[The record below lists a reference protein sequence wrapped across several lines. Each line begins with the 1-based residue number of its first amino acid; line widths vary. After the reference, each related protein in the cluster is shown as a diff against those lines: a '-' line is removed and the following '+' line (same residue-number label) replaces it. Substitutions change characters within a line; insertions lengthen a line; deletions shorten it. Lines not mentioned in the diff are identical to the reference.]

1 MVETTVVT
9 AAPLSVPPVAV
20 TPAIVEPPA
29 CSSYADCA
37 QKLFTEWLNGG
48 SGARTRA
55 QSFGT
60 SAAVSAL
67 FERRTIGVTWDPTV
81 RRSTALKYVATGTVT
96 VPGSDRGSTA
106 IEFVFTSGQSGYKVQ
121 SVAWF

>member
-1 MVETTVVT
+1 VI
-9 AAPLSVPPVAV
+9 PPVAV
-20 TPAIVEPPA
+20 TPALVAPPA

-37 QKLFTEWLNGG
+37 QKLFTEWRIGG

-55 QSFGT
+55 LSYGT
-60 SAAVSAL
+60 SSAVNAL
-67 FERRTIGVTWDPTV
+67 FELRTIGVTWDPTV
-81 RRSTALKYVATGTVT
+81 YRSTALKYVASGTVT
-96 VPGSDRGSTA
+96 STGNSKA